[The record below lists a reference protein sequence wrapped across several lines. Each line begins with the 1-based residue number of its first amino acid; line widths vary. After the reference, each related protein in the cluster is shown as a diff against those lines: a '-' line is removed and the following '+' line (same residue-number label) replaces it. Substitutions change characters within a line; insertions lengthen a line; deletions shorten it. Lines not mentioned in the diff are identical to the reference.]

1 MPSPVDELAKLISG
15 YKTTQAIYVV
25 AKLGIADL
33 LAQGPRTVAD
43 LAGKA
48 EVHDRSLFRVL
59 RMLASRGIFAEQPDG
74 RFALTPLAEPLRSD
88 ALHSQRAFAIMMG
101 EEQFRAYGDL
111 LYSVRTGKPSFDH
124 IFGEPIF
131 DYLGEHPESAATFDA
146 AMSAIHGR
154 ETASI
159 LDAYDFTGIGE
170 LCDVG
175 GGNGSVLIAT
185 LARYP
190 SLRGVLF
197 DLPHVIER
205 ARPAIITAGVA
216 DRCRL
221 ITGNFFESI
230 YHGADAYFFRHIIH
244 DWDDEKAT
252 AILVNCRR
260 ALKPGA
266 KILVVESVVPPGNEP
281 FFGEDLDLTML
292 VMPGGMERTEAE
304 YRQLFAG
311 AGLNLERIV
320 TSPSEMCVIEAV
332 AVNP

>member
-25 AKLGIADL
+25 AKLGIADR
-33 LAQGPRTVAD
+33 LAAGPRTATE
-43 LAGKA
+43 LAGDAK
-48 EVHDRSLFRVL
+48 VHGRSLFRVL
-59 RMLASRGIFAEQPDG
+59 RMLASRGIFMEQPDG

-88 ALHSQRAFAIMMG
+88 APHSQRAFAIMMG

-111 LYSVRTGKPSFDH
+111 LYSVQTGKPSFDH

-131 DYLGEHPESAATFDA
+131 DYLGRHPDSAATFDA

-159 LDAYDFTGIGE
+159 LEAYDFTGIGE

-185 LARYP
+185 LGRYQA
-190 SLRGVLF
+190 LRGVLF

-205 ARPAIITAGVA
+205 AKPAISAAGLEP
-216 DRCRL
+216 RCRM
-221 ITGNFFESI
+221 ITGDFFKQI
-230 YHGADAYFFRHIIH
+230 PADCDAYFFRHIIH

-252 AILVNCRR
+252 TIMVNCRK
-260 ALKPGA
+260 ALKPGG
-266 KILVVESVVPPGNEP
+266 KILVVESVVPPGNQP
-281 FFGEDLDLTML
+281 FFGKDLDLTML
-292 VMPGGMERTEAE
+292 VMPGGMERTEDE
-304 YRQLFAG
+304 YRRLYAG
-311 AGLNLERIV
+311 AGLKLARIV
-320 TSPSEMCVIEAV
+320 TSPSEMCVMEVIA
-332 AVNP
+332 A